1 MRQGVHLRP
10 PMGKDTVFQ
19 RLFLRRSPSLFFDAL
34 ALLGCVVFGVFVLWH
49 LGYFTLLLESDRSYL
64 SLVILTLYALTTA
77 YWLTQCHRLG
87 ALQAAVSALTAPSG
101 DNAAQRVAGYL
112 ALQRIILGLP
122 EDQAPSS
129 PRSVAS
135 LADQLQNPHAFG
147 YFVSDLL
154 LKLGLMGTVIGFIL
168 MLGPIAEIK
177 QFEPALM
184 QQLLTAMSGGM
195 AVALYTTLTGLVS
208 STLIK
213 SQYHLADHAVVQI
226 INTLEGLEPAKGSQD
241 ASPQP

>member
-1 MRQGVHLRP
+1 M
-10 PMGKDTVFQ
+10 FQ
-19 RLFLRRSPSLFFDAL
+19 RLFLRKTPNLFFDAL
-34 ALLGCVVFGVFVLWH
+34 ALVGCLMFGVFVLWH
-49 LGYFTLLLESDRSYL
+49 FRYFTLLIESDRSYL
-64 SLVILTLYALTTA
+64 SVVILTLYGLVTT
-77 YWLTQCHRLG
+77 YWLAQCHRLG
-87 ALQAAVSALTAPSG
+87 ALQAALSKLTASLEG
-101 DNAAQRVAGYL
+101 NNDSHRATVYL
-112 ALQRIILGLP
+112 ALQQKILGLP
-122 EDQAPSS
+122 EDQAPSN

-135 LADQLQNPHAFG
+135 LADHLQNPHALG

-195 AVALYTTLTGLVS
+195 AVALYTTLTGLVT

-226 INTLEGLEPAKGSQD
+226 INTLEWLEPTAGSQD

>member
-1 MRQGVHLRP
+1 M
-10 PMGKDTVFQ
+10 FQ
-19 RLFLRRSPSLFFDAL
+19 RLFLRKTPNLFFDAL
-34 ALLGCVVFGVFVLWH
+34 ALLGCLMFGVFVLWH
-49 LGYFTLLLESDRSYL
+49 FRYFTLLIESDRSYL
-64 SLVILTLYALTTA
+64 SLVILTLYALITA
-77 YWLTQCHRLG
+77 YWLAQCHRLG
-87 ALQAAVSALTAPSG
+87 ALQAAISTRTAALG
-101 DNAAQRVAGYL
+101 DIRDCQRERVYL
-112 ALQRIILGLP
+112 ALQQKILGLP
-122 EDQAPSS
+122 EDQTHIGRRPST
-129 PRSVAS
+129 S
-135 LADQLQNPHAFG
+135 LADHLQNPHALG

-195 AVALYTTLTGLVS
+195 AVALYTTLTGLVT

-226 INTLEGLEPAKGSQD
+226 INTLEWLESTAGSQD

>member
-1 MRQGVHLRP
+1 M
-10 PMGKDTVFQ
+10 FQ
-19 RLFLRRSPSLFFDAL
+19 RLFLRKTPNLFFDAL
-34 ALLGCVVFGVFVLWH
+34 ALVGCLMFGVFVLWH
-49 LGYFTLLLESDRSYL
+49 FRYFTLLIESDRSYL
-64 SLVILTLYALTTA
+64 SVVILTLYGLVTT
-77 YWLTQCHRLG
+77 YWLAQCHRLG
-87 ALQAAVSALTAPSG
+87 ALQAALSKLTGSLEGNNDSHRAT
-101 DNAAQRVAGYL
+101 VYL
-112 ALQRIILGLP
+112 ALQQKILGLP
-122 EDQAPSS
+122 EDQASS
-129 PRSVAS
+129 SLRSVAS
-135 LADQLQNPHAFG
+135 LADHLQNPHALG

-195 AVALYTTLTGLVS
+195 AVALYTTLTGLVT

-226 INTLEGLEPAKGSQD
+226 INTLEWLEPTAGSQD

>member
-1 MRQGVHLRP
+1 M
-10 PMGKDTVFQ
+10 FQ
-19 RLFLRRSPSLFFDAL
+19 RLFLRKTPNLFFDAL
-34 ALLGCVVFGVFVLWH
+34 ALLGCLMFGVFVLWH
-49 LGYFTLLLESDRSYL
+49 FRYFTLLIESDRSYL
-64 SLVILTLYALTTA
+64 SLVILTLYALITA
-77 YWLTQCHRLG
+77 YWLAQCHRLG
-87 ALQAAVSALTAPSG
+87 ALQAALSKLTASLEG
-101 DNAAQRVAGYL
+101 NNDSHRATVYH
-112 ALQRIILGLP
+112 ALQQKILGLP

-129 PRSVAS
+129 PRPVAS
-135 LADQLQNPHAFG
+135 LADHLQNPHALG

-195 AVALYTTLTGLVS
+195 AVALYTTLTGLVT

-213 SQYHLADHAVVQI
+213 SQYHLADHTVVQI
-226 INTLEGLEPAKGSQD
+226 INTMESLEPTAGSQD

>member
-1 MRQGVHLRP
+1 M
-10 PMGKDTVFQ
+10 FQ
-19 RLFLRRSPSLFFDAL
+19 RLFLRKTPNLFFDAL
-34 ALLGCVVFGVFVLWH
+34 ALVGCLMFGVFVLWH
-49 LGYFTLLLESDRSYL
+49 FRYFTLLIESDRSYL
-64 SLVILTLYALTTA
+64 SLVILLLYSLITA
-77 YWLTQCHRLG
+77 YWLAQCHRLG
-87 ALQAAVSALTAPSG
+87 ALQAALSKLTASLEG
-101 DNAAQRVAGYL
+101 NNDYHRATVYL
-112 ALQRIILGLP
+112 ALQQKILGLP
-122 EDQAPSS
+122 EDQAPSN

-135 LADQLQNPHAFG
+135 LADYLQNPHALG

-195 AVALYTTLTGLVS
+195 AVALYTTLTGLVT

-226 INTLEGLEPAKGSQD
+226 INTLEWLEPTAGSQD

>member
-1 MRQGVHLRP
+1 M
-10 PMGKDTVFQ
+10 FQ
-19 RLFLRRSPSLFFDAL
+19 RLFLRKTPNLFFDGL
-34 ALLGCVVFGVFVLWH
+34 ALVGCLMFGVFVLWH
-49 LGYFTLLLESDRSYL
+49 FRYFTLLIESDRSYL
-64 SLVILTLYALTTA
+64 SLVILLLYSLITA
-77 YWLTQCHRLG
+77 YWLAQCHRLG
-87 ALQAAVSALTAPSG
+87 ALQAALSKLTASLEG
-101 DNAAQRVAGYL
+101 NNDYHRATIYL
-112 ALQRIILGLP
+112 ALQQKILGLP
-122 EDQAPSS
+122 EDQAPSN

-135 LADQLQNPHAFG
+135 LADHLQNPHALG

-195 AVALYTTLTGLVS
+195 AVALYTTLTGLVT

-226 INTLEGLEPAKGSQD
+226 INTLEWLESTAGSQD

>member
-1 MRQGVHLRP
+1 M
-10 PMGKDTVFQ
+10 
-19 RLFLRRSPSLFFDAL
+19 
-34 ALLGCVVFGVFVLWH
+34 FGVFLLWH
-49 LGYFTLLLESDRSYL
+49 FRYFTLLIDSDRSYL
-64 SLVILTLYALTTA
+64 SLVILALYTLVTA
-77 YWLTQCHRLG
+77 SWLTQCHRLST
-87 ALQAAVSALTAPSG
+87 LQSVLSNRM
-101 DNAAQRVAGYL
+101 NAARQDNNAARMATYL
-112 ALQRIILGLP
+112 ALQQQILGLSEP
-122 EDQAPSS
+122 QTLTGR
-129 PRSVAS
+129 RSVVS
-135 LADQLQNPHAFG
+135 LADHLQNPHALG

-168 MLGPIAEIK
+168 MLAPIAEIK

-195 AVALYTTLTGLVS
+195 AIALYTTLTGLVT

-226 INTLEGLEPAKGSQD
+226 INTLEWLESTAGSTD

>member
-1 MRQGVHLRP
+1 M
-10 PMGKDTVFQ
+10 FQ
-19 RLFLRRSPSLFFDAL
+19 RLFLRKNPNLFYDAL
-34 ALLGCVVFGVFVLWH
+34 VFTGCLMFGVFLLWH
-49 LGYFTLLLESDRSYL
+49 FRYLTLLIESDRSYL
-64 SLVILTLYALTTA
+64 SLVILALYTLVTA
-77 YWLTQCHRLG
+77 SWLTQCHRLA
-87 ALQAAVSALTAPSG
+87 ALQSAISNLMGPARQDSNSARMATYLT
-101 DNAAQRVAGYL
+101 
-112 ALQRIILGLP
+112 LQQQILGLSEP
-122 EDQAPSS
+122 QTLTGR
-129 PRSVAS
+129 RSVVS
-135 LADQLQNPHAFG
+135 LADQLQNPHAIG

-168 MLGPIAEIK
+168 MLAPIAEIK

-195 AVALYTTLTGLVS
+195 AIALYTTLTGLVT

-226 INTLEGLEPAKGSQD
+226 INTLEWLESTAGSTD

>member
-1 MRQGVHLRP
+1 M
-10 PMGKDTVFQ
+10 FQ
-19 RLFLRRSPSLFFDAL
+19 RLFLRKTPNLFFDAL
-34 ALLGCVVFGVFVLWH
+34 ALVGCLMFGVFVLWH
-49 LGYFTLLLESDRSYL
+49 FRYFTLLIESDRSYL
-64 SLVILTLYALTTA
+64 SVVILTLYGLVTA
-77 YWLTQCHRLG
+77 YWLAQCHRLG
-87 ALQAAVSALTAPSG
+87 ALRAALSKLTASLEG
-101 DNAAQRVAGYL
+101 NNDSHYATVYL
-112 ALQRIILGLP
+112 ALQQKILGLP
-122 EDQAPSS
+122 EDQAPSN

-135 LADQLQNPHAFG
+135 LADHLQNPHALG

-195 AVALYTTLTGLVS
+195 AVALYTTLTGLVT

-226 INTLEGLEPAKGSQD
+226 INILEWLEPTAGSQD

>member
-1 MRQGVHLRP
+1 M
-10 PMGKDTVFQ
+10 FQ
-19 RLFLRRSPSLFFDAL
+19 RLFLRKTPNLFFDAL
-34 ALLGCVVFGVFVLWH
+34 ALVGCLMFGVFVLWH
-49 LGYFTLLLESDRSYL
+49 FRYFTLLIESDRSYL
-64 SLVILTLYALTTA
+64 SVVILTLYVLVTA
-77 YWLTQCHRLG
+77 YWLAQCHRLG
-87 ALQAAVSALTAPSG
+87 ALQAALSKLTASLEG
-101 DNAAQRVAGYL
+101 NNDSHCATVYL
-112 ALQRIILGLP
+112 ALQQKILGLP
-122 EDQAPSS
+122 EDQAPSN

-135 LADQLQNPHAFG
+135 LADHLQNPHALG

-168 MLGPIAEIK
+168 MLGPIAEIE

-195 AVALYTTLTGLVS
+195 AVALYTTLTGLVT

-226 INTLEGLEPAKGSQD
+226 INTLEWLEPTAGSQD

>member
-1 MRQGVHLRP
+1 M
-10 PMGKDTVFQ
+10 FQ
-19 RLFLRRSPSLFFDAL
+19 RLFLRKKPNLFFDAL
-34 ALLGCVVFGVFVLWH
+34 VVTGCLMFGVFVLWH
-49 LGYFTLLLESDRSYL
+49 FRYFTLLIESDRSYL
-64 SLVILTLYALTTA
+64 SLVILALYTLVTVG
-77 YWLTQCHRLG
+77 WLAQCHRLA
-87 ALQAAVSALTAPSG
+87 ALQSVVSNLKAPAHQNNES
-101 DNAAQRVAGYL
+101 DRLATYL
-112 ALQRIILGLP
+112 ILQHQILGLSEP
-122 EDQAPSS
+122 QTLSS
-129 PRSVAS
+129 QRSVVS
-135 LADQLQNPHAFG
+135 LADHLQNPHALG

-195 AVALYTTLTGLVS
+195 AIALYTTLTGLVT

-226 INTLEGLEPAKGSQD
+226 INTLEWLESTTGSTD

>member
-1 MRQGVHLRP
+1 M
-10 PMGKDTVFQ
+10 FQ
-19 RLFLRRSPSLFFDAL
+19 RLFLRKTPNLFFDAL
-34 ALLGCVVFGVFVLWH
+34 ALVGCLMFGVFVLWH
-49 LGYFTLLLESDRSYL
+49 FRYFTLLIESDRSYL
-64 SLVILTLYALTTA
+64 SLVILALYILITA
-77 YWLTQCHRLG
+77 YWLAQCHRLG
-87 ALQAAVSALTAPSG
+87 ALQAALSKLTVSLEGNNDYHRATI
-101 DNAAQRVAGYL
+101 YL
-112 ALQRIILGLP
+112 ALQQKILGLP
-122 EDQAPSS
+122 EDQAPSN

-135 LADQLQNPHAFG
+135 LADHLQNPHALG

-195 AVALYTTLTGLVS
+195 AVALYTTLTGLVT

-226 INTLEGLEPAKGSQD
+226 INTLEWLESTAGSQD